1 MMQSLQQ
8 FARYEAYQD
17 SGVEWLGEIPQ
28 GWGVKLGFLVWHEN
42 KRNNIGM
49 KENQVLSLSYG
60 KIVVKPVEKLVG
72 LVPESFE
79 TYQIVEFGDIIIRC
93 MDLQNDKTSLRI
105 GIAED
110 RGIITSAYL
119 NLKVNQAFC
128 QQFIFYLLYSFDIS
142 KAIYKL
148 GTGLRQNLSYLDF
161 KRFKVASP
169 PLAEQTAIAN
179 FLDQK
184 TAEIDQAI
192 ALKADLIERLKEY
205 KQITI
210 QHAVTRG
217 LDPNAKMKASGV
229 EWIGDIPEGWEITK
243 VKFVTSKI
251 GSGVTPSGGGTIYL
265 ETGIPLLRSQNVH
278 FGKVDLDGVAY
289 ISEAMHQNMKNSI
302 VLKNDVLLNI
312 TGGSIGRCHYSNFDF
327 EMNVNQH
334 VCIVRANA
342 KINYLFLNLF
352 LKSESGQG
360 QIWQNQQGGGR
371 EGLNFAALKNF
382 AIHLPPLAE
391 QAAIVAHIET
401 ISAKI
406 DQATD
411 QAQQQINTLTEYK
424 TVLINAAVTG
434 KIKVTDD
441 SAQGT
446 RHAQ

>member
-17 SGVEWLGEIPQ
+17 SGVAWVKQIPAHWSRHRLGDLCDFEQGKAHEPFIDDKGIHICVNSRFVSTRGETIKYSTRNLTPAKKNDILMVMSDLPNGRALAKAYLVKDDRQYAVNQRVCRLTAKKAYFTYLYYLLDRHPDLLKHNDGSNQTHLTNANYLKLCVYLPPLAEQTAIANFLDQKTAEIDQAIALKTDLIERLKEYKQVTIQHAVTRGLDPNTKMKASGVEWIGDIPE

-79 TYQIVEFGDIIIRC
+79 TYQIVEVGDIIIRC

-128 QQFIFYLLYSFDIS
+128 QKFIFYFLYSFDIS

-161 KRFKVASP
+161 KR
-169 PLAEQTAIAN
+169 
-179 FLDQK
+179 
-184 TAEIDQAI
+184 
-192 ALKADLIERLKEY
+192 LK
-205 KQITI
+205 
-210 QHAVTRG
+210 
-217 LDPNAKMKASGV
+217 
-229 EWIGDIPEGWEITK
+229 
-243 VKFVTSKI
+243 
-251 GSGVTPSGGGTIYL
+251 
-265 ETGIPLLRSQNVH
+265 
-278 FGKVDLDGVAY
+278 
-289 ISEAMHQNMKNSI
+289 I
-302 VLKNDVLLNI
+302 VI
-312 TGGSIGRCHYSNFDF
+312 
-327 EMNVNQH
+327 
-334 VCIVRANA
+334 
-342 KINYLFLNLF
+342 
-352 LKSESGQG
+352 
-360 QIWQNQQGGGR
+360 
-371 EGLNFAALKNF
+371 
-382 AIHLPPLAE
+382 PPLAE
-391 QAAIVAHIET
+391 QAAIVAHIEA

-424 TVLINAAVTG
+424 TILINAAVTG

-441 SAQGT
+441 SAQGAS
-446 RHAQ
+446 HAQ